1 MSEAYCSEHYALLN
15 TPIETDRHLRRI
27 VRHLAPA
34 AADRI
39 LEIGC
44 GRGFLTRRVQHLS
57 PSTRG
62 VDVNPQAIR
71 HAVAPNLR
79 AMDMNALD
87 FADASFDK
95 AYSFHAI
102 EHVVD
107 VAAALAEMARVLRPG
122 GRLLLVYPA
131 EPVRGLYAVGA
142 AVAIF
147 GNPLR
152 ARELHRHK
160 LTPRRLQRTIA
171 ERQLPLAH
179 VASELN
185 LLLTPQFVTLFKRAG
200 GRASPVPSGTGE
212 DVVGGWLR

>member
-1 MSEAYCSEHYALLN
+1 MSDAYCSENYALLN
-15 TPIETDRHLRRI
+15 TPIETDRHVRRV

-44 GRGFLTRRVQHLS
+44 GRGFLTRRIQHLS
-57 PSTRG
+57 PLTQG

-79 AMDMNALD
+79 AMDMVALAFD
-87 FADASFDK
+87 DASFDK

-102 EHVVD
+102 EHVAD
-107 VAAALAEMARVLRPG
+107 VAAALGEMARVLRPG

-131 EPVRGLYAVGA
+131 EPVRGLFAVGA
-142 AVAIF
+142 ALALF

-152 ARELHRHK
+152 ARELHLHR
-160 LTPRRLQRTIA
+160 LTPRRLQRTVA
-171 ERQLPLAH
+171 ARGLPLTH
-179 VASELN
+179 VVSELQM
-185 LLLTPQFVTLFKRAG
+185 LLTPQFVTLFARH
-200 GRASPVPSGTGE
+200 
-212 DVVGGWLR
+212 

>member
-1 MSEAYCSEHYALLN
+1 MSDAYCSENYALLN
-15 TPIETDRHLRRI
+15 TPIETERHVRRV
-27 VRHLAPA
+27 VRHLAPD

-44 GRGFLTRRVQHLS
+44 GRGFLTRRIQVLS
-57 PSTRG
+57 PLTQG

-71 HAVAPNLR
+71 HAVAPNLQ
-79 AMDMNALD
+79 AMDMVDLA
-87 FADASFDK
+87 FADATFDK

-102 EHVVD
+102 EHVAD
-107 VAAALAEMARVLRPG
+107 VAAALGEMARILRPG

-131 EPVRGLYAVGA
+131 EPVRGLFAVGA

-160 LTPRRLQRTIA
+160 LTPRRLRRTIA
-171 ERQLPLAH
+171 ERRLPLTH
-179 VASELN
+179 LVSEFQ
-185 LLLTPQFVTLFKRAG
+185 LLLTPQFITLLAKC
-200 GRASPVPSGTGE
+200 
-212 DVVGGWLR
+212 

>member
-1 MSEAYCSEHYALLN
+1 MSDAYCSENYALLN
-15 TPIETDRHLRRI
+15 TPIETDRHVRRV

-44 GRGFLTRRVQHLS
+44 GRGFLTRRIQHLS
-57 PSTRG
+57 PLTQG

-79 AMDMNALD
+79 AMDMNALAFD
-87 FADASFDK
+87 DASFDK

-102 EHVVD
+102 EHVAD
-107 VAAALAEMARVLRPG
+107 VAVALREMARVLRPG

-131 EPVRGLYAVGA
+131 EPVRGLFAVGA

-160 LTPRRLQRTIA
+160 LTPRRLQHTIA
-171 ERQLPLAH
+171 EARLPLAH
-179 VASELN
+179 VLSEFN
-185 LLLTPQFVTLFKRAG
+185 LLLTPQFVTLLAKH
-200 GRASPVPSGTGE
+200 
-212 DVVGGWLR
+212 